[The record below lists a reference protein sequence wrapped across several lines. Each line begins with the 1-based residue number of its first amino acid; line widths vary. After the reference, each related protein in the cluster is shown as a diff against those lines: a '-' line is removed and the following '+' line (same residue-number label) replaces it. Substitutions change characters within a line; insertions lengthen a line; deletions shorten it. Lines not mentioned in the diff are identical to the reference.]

1 MTDSSSHMTNKNPST
16 KSGWVFA
23 IIFFG
28 SGFIFT
34 FGIVTSIAV
43 TAVERAESNA
53 RSESAISAVR
63 EAEKQAKNDSA
74 DGRYFDTAGAPDSE
88 LTHGE
93 TPIRIGTDETGSC
106 YLLVAKTENGSYF
119 WTSNETLGNHSY
131 STNTTDPVS
140 DCANIVE
147 LIEQF

>member
-74 DGRYFDTAGAPDSE
+74 DGRYFDTAGAPD
-88 LTHGE
+88 
-93 TPIRIGTDETGSC
+93 ETGSC